1 MWCIPKVSSEYV
13 ACMEDVLDVYMEAID
28 PKRPRVCFDERPTQ
42 LLGSVIAPSSPTA
55 P

>member
-1 MWCIPKVSSEYV
+1 
-13 ACMEDVLDVYMEAID
+13 MEDVLDVYMEAID